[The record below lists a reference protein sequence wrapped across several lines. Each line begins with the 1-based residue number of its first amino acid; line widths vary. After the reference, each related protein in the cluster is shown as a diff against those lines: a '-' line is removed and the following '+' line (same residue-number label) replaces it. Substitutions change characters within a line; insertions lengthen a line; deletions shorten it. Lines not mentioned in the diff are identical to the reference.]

1 MKGRLIFFSFMSA
14 ILFLCSCNTPKKLSN
29 TDTTRKDNTES
40 KKPSKDPDKPK
51 EDSSKIVNDPRSIPE
66 KPIWRV
72 ICAENVTPCFL
83 LHAAAPICAITAT
96 TFFPRNLSTTVLTM
110 SLPRSNA

>member
-66 KPIWRV
+66 KPIEARSYRKN
-72 ICAENVTPCFL
+72 A
-83 LHAAAPICAITAT
+83 
-96 TFFPRNLSTTVLTM
+96 FPLI
-110 SLPRSNA
+110 